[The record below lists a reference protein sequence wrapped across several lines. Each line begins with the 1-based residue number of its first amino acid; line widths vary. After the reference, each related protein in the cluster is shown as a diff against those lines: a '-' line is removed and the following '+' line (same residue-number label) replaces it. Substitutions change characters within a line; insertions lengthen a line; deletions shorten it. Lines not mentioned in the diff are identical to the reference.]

1 MPKQAEL
8 KEKIVP
14 GSETHAPS
22 RPGMKKAQEYNTKE
36 KCLIFIEKNEFRRLL
51 WTLSDYVCV
60 LLSQVKRLP
69 KNSVK
74 TTHIS

>member
-1 MPKQAEL
+1 MA
-8 KEKIVP
+8 

-22 RPGMKKAQEYNTKE
+22 RPGMKTAQEYKTKE
-36 KCLIFIEKNEFRRLL
+36 KCLIFIVEDEFTCLL

-60 LLSQVKRLP
+60 LLSQFKRLS
-69 KNSVK
+69 KNSLK